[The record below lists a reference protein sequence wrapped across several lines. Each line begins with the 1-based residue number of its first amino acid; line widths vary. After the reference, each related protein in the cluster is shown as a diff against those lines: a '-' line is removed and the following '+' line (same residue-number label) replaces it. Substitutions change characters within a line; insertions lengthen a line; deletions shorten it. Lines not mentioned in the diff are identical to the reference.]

1 MMNLAKTKARKF
13 EKGLNRRYKLL
24 FSHPASKVPA
34 DSWLGLSYQFTPNI
48 PKNLLEEA
56 QIAAQLDGIV
66 SKETQLKA
74 LSVVDN
80 VQTELSKIDDENKK
94 LQQSAAEMLTFGED
108 DHEQP

>member
-1 MMNLAKTKARKF
+1 M
-13 EKGLNRRYKLL
+13 
-24 FSHPASKVPA
+24 
-34 DSWLGLSYQFTPNI
+34 SYQFTPNI